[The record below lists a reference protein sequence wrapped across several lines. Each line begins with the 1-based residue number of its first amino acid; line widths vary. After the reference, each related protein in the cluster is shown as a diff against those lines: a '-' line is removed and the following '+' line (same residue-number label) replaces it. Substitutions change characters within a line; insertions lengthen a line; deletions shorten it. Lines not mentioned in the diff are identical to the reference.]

1 MTSIGNK
8 HETLEAI
15 SGYKARPTPNL
26 FTKVL
31 DYGTRAAKIIGHVM
45 EGPLGYASAAETFGG
60 MVKDKLEGKL

>member
-8 HETLEAI
+8 HDTLEAMLG
-15 SGYKARPTPNL
+15 SKTRPTPNL
-26 FTKVL
+26 FTRVL

-60 MVKDKLEGKL
+60 WSKTS

>member
-8 HETLEAI
+8 HDTLEAML
-15 SGYKARPTPNL
+15 GNKARPTPNL
-26 FTKVL
+26 FTKFL

>member
-8 HETLEAI
+8 HNALEAML
-15 SGYKARPTPNL
+15 GYKARPTPNL

-60 MVKDKLEGKL
+60 MVKDKIDGKL

>member
-8 HETLEAI
+8 HDTLEAML
-15 SGYKARPTPNL
+15 GYKARPTPNL

-31 DYGTRAAKIIGHVM
+31 DYGTRAAKIIWHLS

-60 MVKDKLEGKL
+60 MVKDKLEGEF

>member
-1 MTSIGNK
+1 MTSTGNK
-8 HETLEAI
+8 HDTLDTLL
-15 SGYKARPTPNL
+15 GNKARPTPHL
-26 FTKVL
+26 FTKFL